1 VEGPETEAQSYP
13 IIVRSF
19 EPVADLD
26 DRLQRIFTVLSLPPL
41 EELSAQRPCLTRCA
55 SRVTSDVAESPSE
68 PPLGMPSGVW
78 GTKIRVAPRESRDL
92 QVGLSARLGIKPA
105 ARSPSSSKVPTVG
118 ADNSVSPA
126 QEPIRLGGGDGS
138 TMRKRGSLP
147 QPWDSWAGRDRVWPP
162 RGSDRCSAAD

>member
-1 VEGPETEAQSYP
+1 VEEPETEAQSYP

-92 QVGLSARLGIKPA
+92 QVGRQFRHPTGKSRRLL
-105 ARSPSSSKVPTVG
+105 
-118 ADNSVSPA
+118 
-126 QEPIRLGGGDGS
+126 RLALLRRILTTND
-138 TMRKRGSLP
+138 RRP
-147 QPWDSWAGRDRVWPP
+147 RNDDRDRST
-162 RGSDRCSAAD
+162 R